1 MLVEIPDPII
11 ILGIVLGFL
20 AGAVTL
26 FLYSKL
32 RLIGSLQNNGPSDN
46 QRLEYYEKQFIDMKI
61 RLDALNLDKE
71 EPLDGDTMVKIQ
83 SEMVKPASRKGRRSR
98 SMIHK
103 HVPVSRVPN
112 MSSEDS
118 VKHVLKLITKKP
130 MTSRDIEVT
139 FGGRSREHVSRLMK
153 KLFDDGL
160 VERNTTYRPYT
171 YSITDSG
178 KKHIGE
184 ENLVYAVS
192 SRIIDVFEFG
202 V

>member
-1 MLVEIPDPII
+1 MLVEIPDPMV

-20 AGAVTL
+20 AGAVAL

-32 RLIGSLQNNGPSDN
+32 RLIGSLQNNNPSDN

-61 RLDALNLDKE
+61 RLDALNLDNE
-71 EPLDGDTMVKIQ
+71 EPLGEDEMVKIQ
-83 SEMVKPASRKGRRSR
+83 SEMVKSSSRKGRRSR
-98 SMIHK
+98 AMVEK
-103 HVPVSRVPN
+103 RVPVSRIPN
-112 MSSEDS
+112 MSSKDS

-160 VERNTTYRPYT
+160 VERNTTSRPYT

-178 KKHIGE
+178 KKHVGE

-192 SRIIDVFEFG
+192 S
-202 V
+202 

>member
-1 MLVEIPDPII
+1 MLVEIPDPVI

-32 RLIGSLQNNGPSDN
+32 RLVGSLQNNGPSDN

-71 EPLDGDTMVKIQ
+71 EPLDEAEMVKIQ
-83 SEMVKPASRKGRRSR
+83 SEMVKSPSRKGRRSR
-98 SMIHK
+98 SIIEK
-103 HVPVSRVPN
+103 RVPVSRIPN

-118 VKHVLKLITKKP
+118 VKHVLKLITKKS

-160 VERNTTYRPYT
+160 VERNTTNRPYT

-192 SRIIDVFEFG
+192 S
-202 V
+202 

>member
-1 MLVEIPDPII
+1 MLVEIPDPMV

-20 AGAVTL
+20 AGAVAL

-32 RLIGSLQNNGPSDN
+32 RLVGSLQNNGPSDN

-61 RLDALNLDKE
+61 RLDALNLDNE
-71 EPLDGDTMVKIQ
+71 EPLGEDEMVKIQ
-83 SEMVKPASRKGRRSR
+83 SEMVKSPSRKERRSR
-98 SMIHK
+98 AVVEK
-103 HVPVSRVPN
+103 HAPVSRIPN

-153 KLFDDGL
+153 KLFDGGL
-160 VERNTTYRPYT
+160 VERDATNRPYT

-178 KKHIGE
+178 RKHIDE

-192 SRIIDVFEFG
+192 S
-202 V
+202 

>member
-1 MLVEIPDPII
+1 MLVEIPDPMV

-20 AGAVTL
+20 AGAVAL

-32 RLIGSLQNNGPSDN
+32 RLVGSLQNNGPSDN

-61 RLDALNLDKE
+61 RLDALNLDNE
-71 EPLDGDTMVKIQ
+71 EPLGEDEMVKIQ
-83 SEMVKPASRKGRRSR
+83 SEMVKSPSRKERHSR
-98 SMIHK
+98 AVVEK
-103 HVPVSRVPN
+103 HAPVSRIPN

-160 VERNTTYRPYT
+160 VERDATNRPYT

-178 KKHIGE
+178 RKHIDE

-192 SRIIDVFEFG
+192 S
-202 V
+202 

>member
-32 RLIGSLQNNGPSDN
+32 RLVGSLQNNGPSDN

-61 RLDALNLDKE
+61 RLDALNLDNE
-71 EPLDGDTMVKIQ
+71 GPLDEAEMVKIQ
-83 SEMVKPASRKGRRSR
+83 SEMVKSASRKGRRSR
-98 SMIHK
+98 STIEK
-103 HVPVSRVPN
+103 RARVSRIPN

-160 VERNTTYRPYT
+160 VERNTTNRPYT

-178 KKHIGE
+178 KNHIGE

-192 SRIIDVFEFG
+192 Q
-202 V
+202 

>member
-1 MLVEIPDPII
+1 MLVEIPDPMV

-20 AGAVTL
+20 AGAVAL

-32 RLIGSLQNNGPSDN
+32 RLIGSLQNNNPSDN

-71 EPLDGDTMVKIQ
+71 EPLDEVEMGKMQV
-83 SEMVKPASRKGRRSR
+83 EMVKPANRKERRSR
-98 SMIHK
+98 VMVEK
-103 HVPVSRVPN
+103 HMPVSRIPN

-160 VERNTTYRPYT
+160 VERNTTNRPYT

-192 SRIIDVFEFG
+192 S
-202 V
+202 

>member
-1 MLVEIPDPII
+1 MLVEIPDPMV

-20 AGAVTL
+20 AGAVAL

-32 RLIGSLQNNGPSDN
+32 RLVGSLQNNGPSDN

-61 RLDALNLDKE
+61 RLDALNLDNE
-71 EPLDGDTMVKIQ
+71 EPLGEDEMVKIQ
-83 SEMVKPASRKGRRSR
+83 SEMVKSPSKKERRSR
-98 SMIHK
+98 AVVEK
-103 HVPVSRVPN
+103 HTPVSRIPN

-160 VERNTTYRPYT
+160 VERDATNRPYT

-178 KKHIGE
+178 RKHIDE

-192 SRIIDVFEFG
+192 S
-202 V
+202 

>member
-1 MLVEIPDPII
+1 MLVEIPDPVI

-32 RLIGSLQNNGPSDN
+32 RLVGSLQNNGPSDN

-71 EPLDGDTMVKIQ
+71 EPLDEVEMVKIQ
-83 SEMVKPASRKGRRSR
+83 SEMVKSPSRKGRRSR
-98 SMIHK
+98 SIIEK
-103 HVPVSRVPN
+103 RVPVSRIPN

-118 VKHVLKLITKKP
+118 VKHVLKLITKKS

-160 VERNTTYRPYT
+160 VERNTTNRPYT

-178 KKHIGE
+178 KKHVGE

-192 SRIIDVFEFG
+192 S
-202 V
+202 

>member
-1 MLVEIPDPII
+1 MLVEIPDPMV

-20 AGAVTL
+20 ALAVAL

-32 RLIGSLQNNGPSDN
+32 RLIGSLQNNNPSDN

-61 RLDALNLDKE
+61 RLDALNLDNE
-71 EPLDGDTMVKIQ
+71 EPIGEDEMVKIQ
-83 SEMVKPASRKGRRSR
+83 SEMIKSPSRKGRRSSAMVEKR
-98 SMIHK
+98 
-103 HVPVSRVPN
+103 VPVSRIPN

-160 VERNTTYRPYT
+160 VERNTTNRPYT

-178 KKHIGE
+178 KKHIGAE

-192 SRIIDVFEFG
+192 S
-202 V
+202 

>member
-1 MLVEIPDPII
+1 MLVEIPDPMV

-20 AGAVTL
+20 AGAVAL

-32 RLIGSLQNNGPSDN
+32 RLVGSLQNNGPSDN

-61 RLDALNLDKE
+61 RLDALNLDNE
-71 EPLDGDTMVKIQ
+71 EPLGEDEMVKIQ
-83 SEMVKPASRKGRRSR
+83 SEMVKSPSKKERRSR
-98 SMIHK
+98 AVVEK
-103 HVPVSRVPN
+103 HAPVSRIPN

-160 VERNTTYRPYT
+160 VERNTANRPYT
-171 YSITDSG
+171 YSITDG
-178 KKHIGE
+178 GRKHIGE

-192 SRIIDVFEFG
+192 S
-202 V
+202 

>member
-32 RLIGSLQNNGPSDN
+32 RLVGSLQNNGPSDN

-61 RLDALNLDKE
+61 RLDALNLDNE
-71 EPLDGDTMVKIQ
+71 EPLDEAEMVKIQ
-83 SEMVKPASRKGRRSR
+83 SEMVKSPSRKERRSR
-98 SMIHK
+98 SVIKK
-103 HVPVSRVPN
+103 HVPVSRIPN

-118 VKHVLKLITKKP
+118 VKHVLNLITKKP

-153 KLFDDGL
+153 KLFDGGL
-160 VERNTTYRPYT
+160 VERNTTNRPYT

-178 KKHIGE
+178 RKHIGE

-192 SRIIDVFEFG
+192 S
-202 V
+202 

>member
-32 RLIGSLQNNGPSDN
+32 RLVGSLQNNGPSDN

-61 RLDALNLDKE
+61 RLDALNLDNE
-71 EPLDGDTMVKIQ
+71 EPLDGNEMVKIQ
-83 SEMVKPASRKGRRSR
+83 SEMVKPASRKARRSR
-98 SMIHK
+98 SIIEK
-103 HVPVSRVPN
+103 HVPVSRIPN

-160 VERNTTYRPYT
+160 VERNTTNRPYT

-178 KKHIGE
+178 KNHIGE

-192 SRIIDVFEFG
+192 Q
-202 V
+202 

>member
-1 MLVEIPDPII
+1 MLVEIPDPMV

-20 AGAVTL
+20 AGAVAL

-32 RLIGSLQNNGPSDN
+32 RLIGSLQNNNPSDN

-71 EPLDGDTMVKIQ
+71 EPLDEVEMGKMQV
-83 SEMVKPASRKGRRSR
+83 EMVKPANRKERRSR
-98 SMIHK
+98 VMVEK
-103 HVPVSRVPN
+103 HIPVSRIPN

-160 VERNTTYRPYT
+160 VERNTTNRPYT

-192 SRIIDVFEFG
+192 S
-202 V
+202 

>member
-1 MLVEIPDPII
+1 MLVEIPDPMV

-20 AGAVTL
+20 AGAVAL

-32 RLIGSLQNNGPSDN
+32 RLIGSLQNNNPSDN

-61 RLDALNLDKE
+61 RLDALNLDNE
-71 EPLDGDTMVKIQ
+71 EPLGEDEMVKIQ
-83 SEMVKPASRKGRRSR
+83 SEMVKSPSRKERRSR
-98 SMIHK
+98 VMVEK
-103 HVPVSRVPN
+103 HAPVSRIPN

-160 VERNTTYRPYT
+160 VERNTANRPYT

-178 KKHIGE
+178 KKHVGE

-192 SRIIDVFEFG
+192 S
-202 V
+202 

>member
-1 MLVEIPDPII
+1 MLVEIPDPVI

-32 RLIGSLQNNGPSDN
+32 RLVGSLQNNGPSDN

-71 EPLDGDTMVKIQ
+71 EPLDGDEMVKIQ
-83 SEMVKPASRKGRRSR
+83 SEMVKPASRKERRSR
-98 SMIHK
+98 SMIQK
-103 HVPVSRVPN
+103 RAQISRVPN

-160 VERNTTYRPYT
+160 VERNTANRPYT

-192 SRIIDVFEFG
+192 S
-202 V
+202 

>member
-1 MLVEIPDPII
+1 MLVEIPDPMV

-20 AGAVTL
+20 AGAVAL

-32 RLIGSLQNNGPSDN
+32 RLIGSLQNNNPSDN

-71 EPLDGDTMVKIQ
+71 EPLDEVEIGKMQV
-83 SEMVKPASRKGRRSR
+83 EMVKPANRKERRSR
-98 SMIHK
+98 VMVEK
-103 HVPVSRVPN
+103 HIPVSRIPN

-160 VERNTTYRPYT
+160 VERNTTNRPYT

-192 SRIIDVFEFG
+192 S
-202 V
+202 

>member
-32 RLIGSLQNNGPSDN
+32 RLVGSLQNNGPSDN

-61 RLDALNLDKE
+61 RLDALNLDNE
-71 EPLDGDTMVKIQ
+71 EPLGEDEMVKIQ
-83 SEMVKPASRKGRRSR
+83 SEMVKSPSRKERRSR
-98 SMIHK
+98 AVVEK
-103 HVPVSRVPN
+103 HAPVSRIPN

-160 VERNTTYRPYT
+160 VERDATNRPYT

-178 KKHIGE
+178 RKHIDE

-192 SRIIDVFEFG
+192 S
-202 V
+202 

>member
-1 MLVEIPDPII
+1 MLVEIPDPVI

-32 RLIGSLQNNGPSDN
+32 RLVGSLQNNGPSDN

-61 RLDALNLDKE
+61 RLDALNLDNE
-71 EPLDGDTMVKIQ
+71 EPLDEAEMVKIQ
-83 SEMVKPASRKGRRSR
+83 SEMVKSPSRKVRRFR
-98 SMIHK
+98 SVVEK
-103 HVPVSRVPN
+103 RVPVSRIPN

-118 VKHVLKLITKKP
+118 VKHVLNLITKKP

-160 VERNTTYRPYT
+160 VERDATNRPYT

-178 KKHIGE
+178 RKHIGE

-192 SRIIDVFEFG
+192 S
-202 V
+202 

>member
-1 MLVEIPDPII
+1 MLVEIPDPMV

-20 AGAVTL
+20 AGAVVL

-32 RLIGSLQNNGPSDN
+32 RLIGSLQNNNPSDN

-71 EPLDGDTMVKIQ
+71 EPLDEVEMGKMQV
-83 SEMVKPASRKGRRSR
+83 EMVKPANRKERRSR
-98 SMIHK
+98 VMVEK
-103 HVPVSRVPN
+103 HMPVSRIPN

-160 VERNTTYRPYT
+160 VERNTTNRPYT

-192 SRIIDVFEFG
+192 S
-202 V
+202 

>member
-1 MLVEIPDPII
+1 MLVEIPDPMV

-20 AGAVTL
+20 ALAVAL

-32 RLIGSLQNNGPSDN
+32 RLIGSLQNNNPSDN

-61 RLDALNLDKE
+61 RLDALNLDNE
-71 EPLDGDTMVKIQ
+71 EPIGEDEMVKIQ
-83 SEMVKPASRKGRRSR
+83 SEMVKSPSRKGRRSR
-98 SMIHK
+98 AMVEK
-103 HVPVSRVPN
+103 HMPVSRIPN

-160 VERNTTYRPYT
+160 VERNTTNRPYT

-178 KKHIGE
+178 KKHIGAE

-192 SRIIDVFEFG
+192 Q
-202 V
+202 

>member
-1 MLVEIPDPII
+1 MLVEIPDPMV

-20 AGAVTL
+20 AGAVAL

-32 RLIGSLQNNGPSDN
+32 RLVGSLQNNNPSDN

-61 RLDALNLDKE
+61 RLDALNLDNE
-71 EPLDGDTMVKIQ
+71 EPLGEDEMVKIQ
-83 SEMVKPASRKGRRSR
+83 SEMVKSPSRKGRRSR
-98 SMIHK
+98 VMVEK
-103 HVPVSRVPN
+103 HVPVSRIPN

-160 VERNTTYRPYT
+160 VERDATNRPYT

-192 SRIIDVFEFG
+192 S
-202 V
+202 

>member
-1 MLVEIPDPII
+1 MLVEIPDPVI

-32 RLIGSLQNNGPSDN
+32 RLVGSLQNNGPSDN

-71 EPLDGDTMVKIQ
+71 EPLDEAEMVKIQ
-83 SEMVKPASRKGRRSR
+83 SEMVKSPSRKGRRSR
-98 SMIHK
+98 SIIEK
-103 HVPVSRVPN
+103 RVPVSRIPN

-160 VERNTTYRPYT
+160 VERNTTNRPYT

-178 KKHIGE
+178 KNHIGE

-192 SRIIDVFEFG
+192 Q
-202 V
+202 

>member
-1 MLVEIPDPII
+1 MLVEIPDPVI

-32 RLIGSLQNNGPSDN
+32 RLVGSLQNNGPSDN

-71 EPLDGDTMVKIQ
+71 EPLDEAEMVKIQ
-83 SEMVKPASRKGRRSR
+83 SEMVKSPSRKGRRSR
-98 SMIHK
+98 SIIEK
-103 HVPVSRVPN
+103 RVPVSRIPN

-118 VKHVLKLITKKP
+118 VKHVLNLITKKP

-160 VERNTTYRPYT
+160 VERNTTNRPYT

-178 KKHIGE
+178 KKYVGE

-192 SRIIDVFEFG
+192 S
-202 V
+202 

>member
-1 MLVEIPDPII
+1 MLVEIPDPMV

-20 AGAVTL
+20 TGAVVL

-32 RLIGSLQNNGPSDN
+32 RLIGSLQNNSPSDN

-71 EPLDGDTMVKIQ
+71 EPLDEAEMVKIQ
-83 SEMVKPASRKGRRSR
+83 SEMVKSPSRKGRRSR
-98 SMIHK
+98 SIIEK
-103 HVPVSRVPN
+103 RVPVSRIPN

-118 VKHVLKLITKKP
+118 VKHVLNLITKKP

-160 VERNTTYRPYT
+160 VERNTTNRPYT

-178 KKHIGE
+178 KKHVGE

-192 SRIIDVFEFG
+192 S
-202 V
+202 

>member
-1 MLVEIPDPII
+1 MLVEIPDPMV

-20 AGAVTL
+20 AGAVAL

-32 RLIGSLQNNGPSDN
+32 RLVGSLQNNNPSDN

-61 RLDALNLDKE
+61 RLDALNLDNE
-71 EPLDGDTMVKIQ
+71 ESLGEDEMVKIQ
-83 SEMVKPASRKGRRSR
+83 SEMVKSPSRKERRSR
-98 SMIHK
+98 AVVEK
-103 HVPVSRVPN
+103 HAPVSRIPN

-160 VERNTTYRPYT
+160 VERDATNRPYT

-192 SRIIDVFEFG
+192 S
-202 V
+202 